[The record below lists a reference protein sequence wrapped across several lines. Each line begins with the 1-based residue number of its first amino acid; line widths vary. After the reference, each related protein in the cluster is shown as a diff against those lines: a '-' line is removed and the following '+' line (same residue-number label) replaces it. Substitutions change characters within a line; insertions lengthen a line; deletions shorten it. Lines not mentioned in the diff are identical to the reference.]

1 MRPFLFSSTI
11 GWAPGSRSNDFL
23 KVGQFS
29 INDKYVINNFLMFYQ
44 LAFNGPDKKSGSSQ
58 KNSPSY

>member
-1 MRPFLFSSTI
+1 MRPFPFFINLRM
-11 GWAPGSRSNDFL
+11 GSGFVFKCFL

-44 LAFNGPDKKSGSSQ
+44 LAFDGPDKKSGSSQ